1 MTARRPARPAD
12 ASRTPTDLEGVL
24 ARVDTPPFCTGRYG
38 RGVLAGLRW
47 ALGHQVAAPITEMS
61 LPGVPGPARLQAE
74 ADAARAELLGHHGR
88 SVQLD
93 YARGVYEA
101 LAWVC
106 GHRQHPPETPAYE

>member
-1 MTARRPARPAD
+1 MTARRPAHLAD
-12 ASRTPTDLEGVL
+12 GSRAPEDLEGVL

-47 ALGHQVAAPITEMS
+47 ALGHQVAAPITATS
-61 LPGVPGPARLQAE
+61 LPGVPGPARLHAE
-74 ADAARAELLGHHGR
+74 ADAARTELLGHGGR

-106 GHRQHPPETPAYE
+106 GHRQHPPEAFASE